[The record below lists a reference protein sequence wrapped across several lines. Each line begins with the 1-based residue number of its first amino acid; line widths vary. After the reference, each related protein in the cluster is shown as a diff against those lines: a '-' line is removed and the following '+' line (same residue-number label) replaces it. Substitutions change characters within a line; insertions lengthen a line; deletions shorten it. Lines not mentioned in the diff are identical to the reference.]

1 MNVCDKKIRTNL
13 FPIFRLYFVVL
24 NQAAIMNF
32 NVEHFKRIF
41 FVRQA
46 IRVLAQVLG
55 LSELNLWENF
65 SEAI

>member
-1 MNVCDKKIRTNL
+1 MNVFDKKIRTNL
-13 FPIFRLYFVVL
+13 FLISQDYLVIL
-24 NQAAIMNF
+24 TQAAIMNF

-41 FVRQA
+41 FVRQG

-65 SEAI
+65 FQAI